1 MKLAGSH
8 GGEALEV
15 VETDEWARELS
26 YLIICIY
33 KILKKNKAISSD
45 I

>member
-8 GGEALEV
+8 SGEALEV

-33 KILKKNKAISSD
+33 KIFKKIKVISSD
-45 I
+45 M